1 MMKWSEPQKAA
12 IFSRDKNILVSAAAG
27 SGKTA
32 VLVERIKQLIIKDEI
47 GVDEIL
53 VVTFSNAAAS
63 EMRERLVFSLTS
75 EVEKGGEK
83 EVFLRNQLNRISRS
97 NISTFH
103 AFAMEIIRRYF
114 YLIDVEPNF
123 RVCDEPYKI
132 ILQSQAMDQ
141 LFEELFQSRNA
152 EFIHFLTKFATSKN
166 ENDVKTMIVEVHKF
180 IQSMP
185 DSFNWL
191 EKQIEQLSYDEEG
204 FLSGQLY
211 AALRLEIQRALM
223 SAKKCFKKSEK
234 LILEAGVTSLA
245 TKSKNESAYIE
256 ALMASFLTRPF
267 DEFAEETRCIKF
279 ETFRVSKAE
288 DVIYSDIRDQVKA
301 SRDHGK
307 TFIKSIIEKYM
318 GKPLTDTI
326 FEQQE
331 TYKDALYLYKMVE
344 NFDGLYCQKKK
355 EKGMIDFNDIE
366 HYALKILSNEAAS
379 TEYRNKFKHIFI
391 DEYQD
396 SNLVQETLI
405 NRIKRANNLFMV
417 GDVKQSIYKFRL
429 AEPEIFMKKYDCFKK
444 KDNGQGIKIDLN
456 LNFRS
461 KGSVIKTINDVFCI
475 LMKDSTGGISYDE
488 AAALH
493 KGVAYE
499 GDLEHPVRLYLSE
512 SKLLDDEEMDDDIN
526 DMKKAEVEAKVAAQ
540 IIKDCVGQTIF
551 DDKTNKERQILF
563 KDIVILFR
571 SAKGYADV
579 YSEVLMQADIP
590 NFLDIGEGY
599 FDTMEVSVFLNL
611 LRIIDNKKQDIALLS
626 ILRSPIFGFSTDE
639 FSKIRRHKPKG
650 SYYSAFES
658 YGNDLTRFDGE
669 RKFQEADSALKC
681 QEADLTTK
689 SEGDPLTVKCLEAM
703 DKIAKWKAAAA
714 FMTLE
719 ELLFTL
725 IRETGYY
732 DFIGAIPG
740 GAQRQANLRALVDK
754 AVQFQSTHMKGLF
767 GFINYIELLKKDK
780 VPTSQVKMISENDDV
795 VRIMTVH
802 KSKGL
807 EFPVVL
813 VCGLG
818 KRFNR
823 DTNSYKVSLHKTI
836 GIGLRYVDLS
846 HGCYAKTMIQTLIEQ
861 QKNREAIAE
870 EIRILYVAM
879 TRAKDRLILLGSVK
893 DAKEVLS
900 KLALK
905 DEEDLLKINNALEW
919 VLLAQKH
926 LPIPIT
932 VSDRKDMGLIK
943 KKAMESRS
951 YVKESLDAGFS
962 DPIDLKLASV
972 IDLKLSWEYGYSRTL
987 AIRSKMSVS
996 EISKSPKDHL
1006 GLVKTPK
1013 FKDQESQFTS
1023 AEKGT
1028 FIHKILEQL
1037 PFDQGMDP
1045 DAIKRQ
1051 IDKMIQ
1057 REMLTIEQANSID
1070 IRMLI
1075 NFFRSDI
1082 GRRATESKKIYK
1094 EVSFNLA
1101 KDMADILDM
1110 PKDEASEKI
1119 IIQGT
1124 IDCYFE
1130 ENGKYILLD
1139 YKSDYASNGL
1149 HDDRIT
1155 MLVDQY
1161 KSQLGLY
1168 KEALEK
1174 IKGIKISEAY
1184 LFFLFIGKEI
1194 RVDFD

>member
-1 MMKWSEPQKAA
+1 MMKWSEPQKSA
-12 IFSRDKNILVSAAAG
+12 IFERDKNILVSAAAG

-63 EMRERLVFSLTS
+63 EMRERLVLSLSS

-114 YLIDVEPNF
+114 YLIDVEPNC
-123 RVCDEPYKI
+123 RICDEPYKI

-141 LFEELFQSRNA
+141 LFEELFQSKDA
-152 EFIHFLTKFATSKN
+152 EFINFLTKFATSKN
-166 ENDVKTMIVEVHKF
+166 ENDVKSMILEVHKF

-185 DSFNWL
+185 DSFQWL
-191 EKQIEQLSYDEEG
+191 ENQIEQLSNSEDA
-204 FLSGQLY
+204 FLAGELY
-211 AALRLEIQRALM
+211 AALRREIERGLG
-223 SAKKCFKKSEK
+223 SARKCFEKSEK
-234 LILEAGVTSLA
+234 LILDAGVSSLII
-245 TKSKNESAYIE
+245 KCKNERASIG
-256 ALMASFLTRPF
+256 ALMECFLTRPF
-267 DEFAEETRCIKF
+267 DEFAKEARCVKF
-279 ETFRVSKAE
+279 ETFRASKAE
-288 DVIYSDIRDQVKA
+288 EEIYSEIRERVKA
-301 SRDHGK
+301 NRDNGK
-307 TFIKSIIEKYM
+307 TFIKTIIEKYM
-318 GKPLTDTI
+318 GKPLADTI
-326 FEQQE
+326 FQQQE
-331 TYKDALYLYKMVE
+331 TYKDGLYLCKMVE
-344 NFDGLYCQKKK
+344 NFDGLYRQKKK

-366 HYALKILSNEAAS
+366 HYALRILSNEAAAG
-379 TEYRNKFKHIFI
+379 EYRNKFKHIFI

-405 NRIKRANNLFMV
+405 QRIKRDNNLFMV

-429 AEPEIFMKKYDCFKK
+429 AEPEIFMGKYDYYKE
-444 KDNGQGIKIDLN
+444 KDNDRGIKIDLN

-461 KGSVIKTINDVFCI
+461 KGSIITTINDVFGI
-475 LMKDSTGGISYDE
+475 LMQTSTSGISYDE

-493 KGVAYE
+493 KGVVYE
-499 GDLEHPVRLYLSE
+499 GDLEHPVRLYLAE
-512 SKLLDDEEMDDDIN
+512 SRLLDDEEVDDDIN
-526 DMKKAEVEAKVAAQ
+526 DMKKAEVEAKVASQ
-540 IIKDCVGQTIF
+540 IIKDCIGQRIF
-551 DDKTNKERQILF
+551 DDKTNKERQISF

-611 LRIIDNKKQDIALLS
+611 LRIIDNKKQDIPLLS
-626 ILRSPIFGFSTDE
+626 ILRSPIFGFSTAE
-639 FSKIRRHKPKG
+639 LSKIRLHKPKA

-658 YGNDLTRFDGE
+658 YGNNFLKVDSKL
-669 RKFQEADSALKC
+669 KF
-681 QEADLTTK
+681 QEADLTTRFMA
-689 SEGDPLTVKCLEAM
+689 DPLAGKCREAM
-703 DKIAKWKAAAA
+703 SKIAKWKASAA

-732 DFIGAIPG
+732 DYIGAIPG
-740 GAQRQANLRALVDK
+740 GTQRQANLRALVDK
-754 AVQFQSTHMKGLF
+754 AVKFQSTHMKGLF

-780 VPTSQVKMISENDDV
+780 VSTSQVKMISENDDV

-846 HGCYAKTMIQTLIEQ
+846 HGCYARTMTQTLIEQ
-861 QKNREAIAE
+861 QKNREATAE

-900 KLALK
+900 KLPLK
-905 DEEDLLKINNALEW
+905 DEEDILKMSNALEW
-919 VLLAQKH
+919 ILLAQRH

-932 VSDRKDMGLIK
+932 IIDRKDIGLIK
-943 KKAMESRS
+943 KKAIENRA
-951 YVKESLDAGFS
+951 YVKESLEAGFAG
-962 DPIDLKLASV
+962 PIDLKLASA
-972 IDLKLSWEYGYSRTL
+972 IDLKLSWEYGYNRTL

-996 EISKSPKDHL
+996 EIAKSPKDL
-1006 GLVKTPK
+1006 PRFAKTPK
-1013 FKDQESQFTS
+1013 FKDQESHFTS

-1037 PFDQGMDP
+1037 PFDQGADQ

-1051 IDKMIQ
+1051 IDKLIQ
-1057 REMLTIEQANSID
+1057 REMLTVEQADSID
-1070 IRMLI
+1070 IKMLI
-1075 NFFRSDI
+1075 DFFQSDI
-1082 GRRATESKKIYK
+1082 GRRASESKKIYK
-1094 EVSFNLA
+1094 EISFNLA
-1101 KDMADILDM
+1101 KDTADILDM
-1110 PKDEASEKI
+1110 PKDVASEKI

-1139 YKSDYASNGL
+1139 YKSDYVANEF
-1149 HDDRIT
+1149 HEDRIT
-1155 MLVDQY
+1155 FLVEQY
-1161 KSQLGLY
+1161 RPQLGLY